1 MPGTASVVERTVKT
15 SVHGRYLVEAAAGAP
30 PRWLVGFHGYGEN
43 ADRHLDELRRI
54 PAGGWRLA
62 SVQALHPFYN
72 QRTNEVIASWMT
84 RLDRERAIA
93 DNTEYVAAVVNDI
106 AAVHGPVGRLVFAGF
121 SQGVAM
127 AYRAAARFG
136 GSCHGVI
143 ALAGDIPPELQTPS
157 VRLPPV
163 LVGRGARDSWY
174 TDEVMGRD
182 VAFLNR
188 RRVPV
193 ETMTFDGGH
202 EWTDAFGEAA
212 GRFLQRVA
220 GQ

>member
-1 MPGTASVVERTVKT
+1 MLERFIRAV
-15 SVHGRYLVEAAAGAP
+15 VHGRYLVESPTGGTAHGS
-30 PRWLVGFHGYGEN
+30 LVGFHGYGEN

-54 PAGGWRLA
+54 PVGGWRLV

-72 QRTNEVIASWMT
+72 QKTNEVMASWMT

-93 DNTEYVAAVVNDI
+93 DNTDYVAAVVDGI
-106 AAVHGPVGRLVFAGF
+106 GSVHGPLERLVFAGF

-127 AYRAAARFG
+127 AYRAAVRAG
-136 GSCHGVI
+136 AACHGII

-163 LVGRGARDSWY
+163 LIARGVRDTWY

-182 VAFLNR
+182 VVFLGSR
-188 RRVPV
+188 QVPV
-193 ETMTFDGGH
+193 ETVTFEGGH
-202 EWTDAFGEAA
+202 EWTDEFRAVAA
-212 GRFLQRVA
+212 RFLQRIA
-220 GQ
+220 GR